1 MFDTVEATSQS
12 VKISYMFLLRAP
24 AWADAQI
31 RKDPVGAGQLL
42 DALLLPWLPPAKELS
57 VTPLTMTTLMPAS
70 AILNTPCYPGEAA
83 QRPQPLA
90 PAPSGRAPAR
100 PVSVGTGLFAISSLR
115 ELSTTLAGTKEAS
128 RDRCKHKP
136 SLATEF
142 QCYWCEA
149 GWRLG
154 SFVVSPKSLSVFC
167 CLFVWPT
174 SSREDQD

>member
-1 MFDTVEATSQS
+1 
-12 VKISYMFLLRAP
+12 MFLLRAP

-31 RKDPVGAGQLL
+31 RKDTVGAGQLL
-42 DALLLPWLPPAKELS
+42 DALLLPWLPPAIELS